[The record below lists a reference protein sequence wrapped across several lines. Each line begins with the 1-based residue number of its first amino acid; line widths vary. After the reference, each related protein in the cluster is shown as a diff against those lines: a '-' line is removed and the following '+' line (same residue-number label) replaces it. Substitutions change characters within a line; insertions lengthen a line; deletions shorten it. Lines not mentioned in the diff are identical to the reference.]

1 MRGVSKANCTNF
13 KVKAIP
19 SDLAVKSY
27 LNTISVLNLD
37 LCVFKSIYKSVLEH
51 VFFFLSWKV
60 DAAQVV

>member
-13 KVKAIP
+13 KVKAIT

-27 LNTISVLNLD
+27 LNMISVLNLD

-51 VFFFLSWKV
+51 VCFLSWKV
-60 DAAQVV
+60 DAA